1 MEYLSID
8 GQRFYNM
15 IVNASNKLEEQ
26 KDFVNSLNVFPVPDG
41 DTGTN
46 MSLTLKSAVVEISNV
61 KGKSIDNVSKDL
73 AKGALMGARGNSGVI
88 LSQIFRGISKGLQG
102 KNKVNSSE
110 FTLALEEGA
119 KAAYKAVMRPTE
131 GTILTIIKAA
141 GEGAAKSK
149 KENITELLQEV
160 CDYSKRMLDKTPDM
174 LPVLKKAGVVDAGGM
189 GLLIIF
195 QGMYEALKEGI
206 EEVYLKKAE
215 DIVTKSSAKSVESE
229 EIKYGYCTEFFIH
242 LKSSDISSFK
252 DKLQALGDSIVVVKD
267 EDVLKVHIH
276 SNDPGEILSE
286 AIKLGELSKI
296 KIDNMRQQHRSIL
309 NADGGKT
316 PLEDINNDSEGEGYI
331 SQESVQD
338 KEYAFIT
345 VAAGKGIKRIFQDLG
360 VDYVIE
366 GGQTMNPST
375 EDILNCINKLNAE
388 NIFVLPNN
396 KNIIMAANQAAEL
409 SDKVVK
415 VIPTKTIPQG
425 ITAITVFN
433 PGEGLEENINT
444 MEKAISTVTTGSVT
458 YAVRDTEIDGKDVK
472 TGDILG
478 IIEGKI
484 EKVGKDIFEVCDKII
499 SYMVKEHSEL
509 ISIYYGKDCN
519 EDEDEVNSFLE
530 KLEDKYDDIDIQ
542 CYSGEQPLYYFIVSV
557 E

>member
-73 AKGALMGARGNSGVI
+73 ARGALMGARGNSGVI

-131 GTILTIIKAA
+131 GTILTIIRAA

-149 KENITELLQEV
+149 REDITELLQEV
-160 CDYSKRMLDKTPDM
+160 CDYSKRILNKTPDM

-195 QGMYEALKEGI
+195 QGMYEALKDGI

-242 LKSSDISSFK
+242 LKNSDINSFRG
-252 DKLQALGDSIVVVKD
+252 KLQTLGDSIVVVKD
-267 EDVLKVHIH
+267 EGVLKVHIH
-276 SNDPGEILSE
+276 SNDPGKILSE

-296 KIDNMRQQHRSIL
+296 KIDNMRQQHRNIL

-433 PGEGLEENINT
+433 PGEGLEENIST
-444 MEKAISTVTTGSVT
+444 MEKAIGTVITGSVT

-509 ISIYYGKDCN
+509 ISIYYGKDC
-519 EDEDEVNSFLE
+519 DEDEVNSFLE

>member
-8 GQRFYNM
+8 GQCFYNM

-46 MSLTLKSAVVEISNV
+46 MAMTLKNAVIEISNIKV
-61 KGKSIDNVSKDL
+61 KSIDTVSKDL

-88 LSQIFRGISKGLQG
+88 LSQIFRGISRGLQG
-102 KNKVNSSE
+102 KSQVNSSE
-110 FTLALEEGA
+110 FALALEEGS

-131 GTILTIIKAA
+131 GTILTVIRVA
-141 GEGAAKSK
+141 GESAVRSK
-149 KENITELLQEV
+149 KEDITELLEEV
-160 CDYSKRMLDKTPDM
+160 CDYSKKVLDRTPDI

-195 QGMYEALKEGI
+195 QGMYEVLKEDI
-206 EEVYLKKAE
+206 KEIHLKEAE
-215 DIVTKSSAKSVESE
+215 DTVIKSSAKSVESE

-242 LKSSDISSFK
+242 LKNTYVNDFK
-252 DKLQALGDSIVVVKD
+252 NKLQLLGDSIVVV
-267 EDVLKVHIH
+267 EEGNVLKVHVH
-276 SNDPGEILSE
+276 SNDPGAILSE
-286 AIKLGELSKI
+286 AVRLGELSKI
-296 KIDNMRQQHRSIL
+296 KVDNMRQQHRNIL
-309 NADGGKT
+309 SAKDEET
-316 PLEDINNDSEGEGYI
+316 PLQSVNNGAAEEIYI
-331 SQESVQD
+331 TEENNEK

-345 VAAGKGIKRIFQDLG
+345 VAAGEGIKSIFRDLG

-409 SDKVVK
+409 SDKAVK

-433 PGEGLEENINT
+433 AGEKLEENISV
-444 MEKAISTVTTGSVT
+444 MEKAIYTVATGSVT
-458 YAVRDTEIDGKDVK
+458 YAVRDTEIEGKDIK
-472 TGDILG
+472 KGDILG
-478 IIEGKI
+478 LIEGKI
-484 EKVGKDIFEVCDKII
+484 GKVGKDIFQVCDEVI
-499 SYMVKEHSEL
+499 SHMVEENSEL
-509 ISIYYGKDCN
+509 ISIYYGSDCN
-519 EDEDEVNSFLE
+519 EDKVNSFLE
-530 KLEDKYDDIDIQ
+530 KLEDRYDDIDIQ

>member
-8 GQRFYNM
+8 GQCFYNM

-46 MSLTLKSAVVEISNV
+46 MAMTLKNAVIEISNIKV
-61 KGKSIDNVSKDL
+61 KSIDTVSKDL

-88 LSQIFRGISKGLQG
+88 LSQIFRGISRGLQG
-102 KNKVNSSE
+102 KSQVNSSE
-110 FTLALEEGA
+110 FALALEEGS

-131 GTILTIIKAA
+131 GTILTVIRVA
-141 GEGAAKSK
+141 GESAVRSK
-149 KENITELLQEV
+149 KEDITELLEEV
-160 CDYSKRMLDKTPDM
+160 CDYSKKVLDRTPDI

-195 QGMYEALKEGI
+195 QGMYEVLKEDI
-206 EEVYLKKAE
+206 KEIHLKEAE
-215 DIVTKSSAKSVESE
+215 DTVIKSSAKSVESE

-242 LKSSDISSFK
+242 LKNTYVNDFK
-252 DKLQALGDSIVVVKD
+252 NKLQLLGDSIVVV
-267 EDVLKVHIH
+267 EEGNVLKVHVH
-276 SNDPGEILSE
+276 SNDPGAILSE
-286 AIKLGELSKI
+286 AVRLGELSKI
-296 KIDNMRQQHRSIL
+296 KVDNMRQQHRNIL
-309 NADGGKT
+309 SAKDEET
-316 PLEDINNDSEGEGYI
+316 PLQSVNNGAAEEIYI
-331 SQESVQD
+331 TEENNEK

-345 VAAGKGIKRIFQDLG
+345 VAAGEGIKSIFRDLG

-409 SDKVVK
+409 SDKAVK

-433 PGEGLEENINT
+433 AGEKLEENISV
-444 MEKAISTVTTGSVT
+444 MEKAIYTVATGSVT
-458 YAVRDTEIDGKDVK
+458 YAVRDTEIEGKDIK
-472 TGDILG
+472 KGDILG
-478 IIEGKI
+478 LIEGKI
-484 EKVGKDIFEVCDKII
+484 EKVGKDIFQVCDEVI
-499 SYMVKEHSEL
+499 SHMVEENSEL
-509 ISIYYGKDCN
+509 ISIYYGSDCN
-519 EDEDEVNSFLE
+519 EDKVNSFLE
-530 KLEDKYDDIDIQ
+530 KLEDRYDDIDIQ

>member
-1 MEYLSID
+1 
-8 GQRFYNM
+8 
-15 IVNASNKLEEQ
+15 
-26 KDFVNSLNVFPVPDG
+26 
-41 DTGTN
+41 
-46 MSLTLKSAVVEISNV
+46 
-61 KGKSIDNVSKDL
+61 
-73 AKGALMGARGNSGVI
+73 
-88 LSQIFRGISKGLQG
+88 
-102 KNKVNSSE
+102 
-110 FTLALEEGA
+110 
-119 KAAYKAVMRPTE
+119 MRPTE

-149 KENITELLQEV
+149 RENVTELLQEV

-215 DIVTKSSAKSVESE
+215 DIVTKSSAKSVELE

-242 LKSSDISSFK
+242 LKNSDISSFK
-252 DKLQALGDSIVVVKD
+252 DKLQTLGDSIVVVKD

-276 SNDPGEILSE
+276 SNDPGEILSQ

-296 KIDNMRQQHRSIL
+296 KIDNMRQQHRNIL

-316 PLEDINNDSEGEGYI
+316 LLEDTNKDSEGEGYI
-331 SQESVQD
+331 SQEGIQD

-345 VAAGKGIKRIFQDLG
+345 VAAGEGIKRIFQDLG

-409 SDKVVK
+409 SDKVVR

-433 PGEGLEENINT
+433 PGEGLEENIST
-444 MEKAISTVTTGSVT
+444 MEKAISTVITGSVT

-478 IIEGKI
+478 IIESKI
-484 EKVGKDIFEVCDKII
+484 EKVGKDIFEICDKII

-519 EDEDEVNSFLE
+519 EDEVNSFLE

>member
-15 IVNASNKLEEQ
+15 VVNASNKLEEQ

-46 MSLTLKSAVVEISNV
+46 MSMTLKNAVIEISNT
-61 KGKSIDNVSKDL
+61 KGKSIDNVSKEL

-88 LSQIFRGISKGLQG
+88 LSQIFRGISNGLQG
-102 KNKVNSSE
+102 KNQVNSSE
-110 FTLALEEGA
+110 FAVALEEGT

-131 GTILTIIKAA
+131 GTILTIIRAA
-141 GEGAAKSK
+141 GDSALKSK
-149 KENITELLQEV
+149 KENITGLLQEV
-160 CDYSKRMLDKTPDM
+160 CDYSKKILDKTPEM
-174 LPVLKKAGVVDAGGM
+174 LPVLRKAGVVDAGGM

-195 QGMYEALKEGI
+195 QGMYEALKEDI

-215 DIVTKSSAKSVESE
+215 DVVTQSSAKSVESE

-242 LKSSDISSFK
+242 LKNSDISSFK
-252 DKLQALGDSIVVVKD
+252 DKIQTIGDSIVVVKD
-267 EDVLKVHIH
+267 GDVLKVHIH
-276 SNDPGEILSE
+276 SNDPGEVLSQ

-296 KIDNMRQQHRSIL
+296 KIDNMREQHRNIL
-309 NADGGKT
+309 NVNGEKT
-316 PLEDINNDSEGEGYI
+316 PLEDINNDSEEEAYI
-331 SQESVQD
+331 SEGSVEG

-345 VAAGKGIKRIFQDLG
+345 VAAGEGIKRIFQDLG
-360 VDYVIE
+360 VNYVIE

-415 VIPTKTIPQG
+415 VIPTKTVPQG
-425 ITAITVFN
+425 ITAITAFN
-433 PGEGLEENINT
+433 PEEELQKNISV
-444 MEKAISTVTTGSVT
+444 MEEAISTVTTGSVT
-458 YAVRDTEIDGKDVK
+458 YAVRDTQIDGKDIK
-472 TGDILG
+472 AGDILG
-478 IIEGKI
+478 LVEGKI
-484 EKVGKDIFEVCDKII
+484 EKVGKDIFQVCDKII
-499 SYMVKEHSEL
+499 SHMVKENSEL

-519 EDEDEVNSFLE
+519 EDGVNSFVG
-530 KLEDKYDDIDIQ
+530 KLEGSYDDIDIQ

>member
-519 EDEDEVNSFLE
+519 EDEVNSFLE

>member
-8 GQRFYNM
+8 GQCFYNM

-46 MSLTLKSAVVEISNV
+46 MAMTLKNAVIEISNIKV
-61 KGKSIDNVSKDL
+61 KSIDTVSIDL

-102 KNKVNSSE
+102 KSQVNSSE
-110 FTLALEEGA
+110 FALALEEGA

-131 GTILTIIKAA
+131 GTILTIIRGA
-141 GEGAAKSK
+141 GESAIKSK
-149 KENITELLQEV
+149 KEDITELLQEV
-160 CDYSKRMLDKTPDM
+160 CGYSKRILDRTPDM

-195 QGMYEALKEGI
+195 QGMYEALKEDI
-206 EEVYLKKAE
+206 KEVYLKEAE
-215 DIVTKSSAKSVESE
+215 DIATKSSAKSVESE
-229 EIKYGYCTEFFIH
+229 EIKYGYCTEFLIH
-242 LKSSDISSFK
+242 LKDPNIDDFK
-252 DKLQALGDSIVVVKD
+252 NKLQILGDSIVVVED
-267 EDVLKVHIH
+267 GDVLKVHVH
-276 SNDPGEILSE
+276 SNDPGAILSE
-286 AIKLGELSKI
+286 AVRLGELSKI
-296 KIDNMRQQHRSIL
+296 KVDNMRQQHRNIL
-309 NADGGKT
+309 SVKDEEALLQHVDNGT
-316 PLEDINNDSEGEGYI
+316 QGEGYVTKED
-331 SQESVQD
+331 SEK

-345 VAAGKGIKRIFQDLG
+345 VAAGEGIKRIFQDLG
-360 VDYVIE
+360 VDYVIK

-375 EDILNCINKLNAE
+375 EDILKCINKLNAE

-396 KNIIMAANQAAEL
+396 KNIIMAANQAAEF

-425 ITAITVFN
+425 ITAVTVFN
-433 PGEGLEENINT
+433 PAEKLEKNINA
-444 MEKAISTVTTGSVT
+444 MERAISTVTTGSVT
-458 YAVRDTEIDGKDVK
+458 YAVRDTEIDGKDVRE
-472 TGDILG
+472 GDILG
-478 IIEGKI
+478 LIEGRI
-484 EKVGKDIFEVCDKII
+484 EKVGKDIFEVCDEVI
-499 SYMVKEHSEL
+499 SHMVKENSEL

-519 EDEDEVNSFLE
+519 GDDVNSLLE
-530 KLEDKYDDIDIQ
+530 KLEDRYGDIDIQ
-542 CYSGEQPLYYFIVSV
+542 CYSGGQPLYYFILSV

>member
-8 GQRFYNM
+8 GQCFYNM

-149 KENITELLQEV
+149 RENVTELLQEV

-215 DIVTKSSAKSVESE
+215 DIVTKSSAKSVELE

-242 LKSSDISSFK
+242 LKNSDISSFK
-252 DKLQALGDSIVVVKD
+252 DKLQTLGDSIVVVKD

-276 SNDPGEILSE
+276 SNDPGEILSQ

-296 KIDNMRQQHRSIL
+296 KIDNMRQQHRNIL

-316 PLEDINNDSEGEGYI
+316 LLEDTNKDSEGEGYI
-331 SQESVQD
+331 SQEGIQD

-345 VAAGKGIKRIFQDLG
+345 VAAGEGIKRIFQDLG

-409 SDKVVK
+409 SDKVVR

-433 PGEGLEENINT
+433 PGEGLEENIST
-444 MEKAISTVTTGSVT
+444 MEKAISTVITGSVT

-478 IIEGKI
+478 IIESKI
-484 EKVGKDIFEVCDKII
+484 EKVGKDIFEICDKII

-519 EDEDEVNSFLE
+519 EDEVNSFLE